1 MALFLYIGLNLI
13 KDLTN
18 GSMEGGSIGS
28 TEITLRPGQIGG
40 GEFSVDTKT
49 AGYLYSPVLR
59 LFGTCD

>member
-1 MALFLYIGLNLI
+1 LIFYAGLNLI

-49 AGYLYSPVLR
+49 AG
-59 LFGTCD
+59 